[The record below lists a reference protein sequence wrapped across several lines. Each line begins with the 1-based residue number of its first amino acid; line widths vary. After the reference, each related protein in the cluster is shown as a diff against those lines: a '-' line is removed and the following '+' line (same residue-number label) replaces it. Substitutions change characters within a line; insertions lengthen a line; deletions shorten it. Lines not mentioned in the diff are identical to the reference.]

1 MINTTYSPSLSSMEI
16 SISNKDIIASILDIL
31 ILNKTCPPILKTLFT
46 LNNTQDIS
54 PENKAKYSYIEY
66 TPFDYLPSL
75 HITLL
80 NFTTL
85 IIEYYENKPPHCREL
100 FIKQIYKIISVFPIL
115 NEILL
120 NQLECNSWFSINW
133 TPSKSQ
139 NQNTLQTSFITY
151 YQFKYSEESLAKQT
165 KYVEIPIIGIL
176 PIKCAT
182 KFYLERISVNQV
194 SKSYDTL
201 ILKSSLENVNNLV
214 LSNSSRTSVDV
225 DYYFKNA
232 SLNQT
237 QLLSNI

>member
-46 LNNTQDIS
+46 SNNTQDIS

-120 NQLECNSWFSINW
+120 ILVPPVTS
-133 TPSKSQ
+133 
-139 NQNTLQTSFITY
+139 LQPEAVY
-151 YQFKYSEESLAKQT
+151 
-165 KYVEIPIIGIL
+165 
-176 PIKCAT
+176 
-182 KFYLERISVNQV
+182 
-194 SKSYDTL
+194 
-201 ILKSSLENVNNLV
+201 
-214 LSNSSRTSVDV
+214 
-225 DYYFKNA
+225 
-232 SLNQT
+232 
-237 QLLSNI
+237 